1 VADATLTSAA
11 SPSAACIVLCSCADT
26 SSAQTLAHGLV
37 EDRLA
42 ACVTLLPGA
51 RSIYRWQGV
60 IEQADEVLLLIKTTH
75 ARLPALQAAIVA
87 RHPYEL
93 PEVLAVTAGSGL
105 DRYLDWV
112 RAETTL

>member
-1 VADATLTSAA
+1 MTSAA
-11 SPSAACIVLCSCADT
+11 DSSDDACLVLCSCADLA
-26 SSAQTLAHGLV
+26 SAQALAQGLV

-60 IEQADEVLLLIKTTH
+60 IEQAEEVVLLIKST
-75 ARLPALQAAIVA
+75 ARRLPALQAAIVE
-87 RHPYEL
+87 RHAYEL

-105 DRYLDWV
+105 DRYLDWL
-112 RAETTL
+112 RNETAP